1 MRIRHLVHS
10 LALVA
15 ALPFAAAAQQPTR
28 HAITHED
35 VWLMKRIGAPVVSPD
50 GRWAVFSVT
59 EPSYTDAETSSDL
72 WIVPTDGGAEPRR
85 LTATR
90 GLESGAG
97 WSPDS
102 RRIAFSARREGDDAS
117 QIYVL
122 DIAQGGEAQRVTSL
136 STGAGAP
143 KWRPD
148 GRAILFVSTIY
159 PGAATDSANRAEAA
173 GRRGRKW
180 NARVYDGFPIRNWD
194 RWLDDR
200 RPSLFVQPLEPG
212 AQARDLLAGTRLAA
226 LPGFGGQFGD
236 GSETIGAAWTPDGG
250 GVVFAATT
258 NRNEAAFAEVTTSLW
273 LVGADG
279 ADGGEPQ
286 RLTAD
291 NDDYGAP
298 QFRADARALYASWSP
313 NNGRVYNNRRIVM
326 WTWPGMGQRQV
337 VAGGPEVA
345 PQAWQPAPDGRGGWF
360 LAESAG
366 LVPLYRVAPNG
377 AAQALPQPGAGA
389 FSGLDGGGTAAAP
402 VLVAGWQS
410 AVSPPEIVR
419 VEPATGRTTPLTRF
433 NVERAARLDWQPV
446 RHFWFTSSRGAHI
459 HNILV
464 VPPAFDSTQ
473 RYPLFVVIHG
483 GAANMWTDQFVIRW
497 NYHLLGS
504 PGYVVLLTDYTG
516 STGYGEAFA
525 QAIQGDPLNGPGRDL
540 LEAVD
545 GALRRFSFLDSTRM
559 VAGGASYGGH
569 LTNWLAVNTTRFRAL
584 VSHAGLWDLESQWG
598 TSDYMYGREVAMG
611 GLPWVN
617 GERWRAQSP
626 LQKAA
631 NLHTPVLVSVGERD
645 FRVPMNNAMEFWAAL
660 QRMRV
665 PSRLLVWP
673 EENHWIMRGEDSRY
687 FYREVHGWIARWL
700 NEGGTPGGR

>member
-1 MRIRHLVHS
+1 MIRLRRFA
-10 LALVA
+10 LAF
-15 ALPFAAAAQQPTR
+15 ALLAAAPLGRAPAQAPTR
-28 HAITHED
+28 HTITHED
-35 VWLMKRIGAPVVSPD
+35 VWLMKRVGAPAVSPD
-50 GRWAVFSVT
+50 GRWVVFSVT
-59 EPSYTDAETSSDL
+59 EPAYADAETSSDL
-72 WIVPTDGGAEPRR
+72 WIVATDGSAEPRR

-90 GLESGAG
+90 AGEGGAA

-122 DIAQGGEAQRVTSL
+122 DVAQGGEAQRVTNL
-136 STGAGAP
+136 STGAGGP

-173 GRRGRKW
+173 ARRARKW
-180 NARVYDGFPIRNWD
+180 NARVFDGFPVRNWD
-194 RWLDDR
+194 RWLDER

-226 LPGFGGQFGD
+226 LPGFGGQLGD
-236 GSETIGAAWTPDGG
+236 GGEGIDAAWTPDGG

-273 LVGADG
+273 LVGAG
-279 ADGGEPQ
+279 GGEPQ
-286 RLTAD
+286 RLTTDA
-291 NDDYGAP
+291 DDYGSP

-337 VAGGPEVA
+337 VAGGPEVS
-345 PQAWQPAPDGRGGWF
+345 PQAWQPASDGRGGWF

-366 LVPLYRVAPNG
+366 LVGLYRAGTTG
-377 AAQALPQPGAGA
+377 AAQPLREPGSGA
-389 FSGLDGGGTAAAP
+389 FSGLDAGGTAAAP

-419 VEPATGRTTPLTRF
+419 IDPATGRTTPLTRF
-433 NVERAARLDWQPV
+433 NVERAASIDWQPV
-446 RHFWFTSSRGAHI
+446 RHFWFTSSRGARI
-459 HNILV
+459 HNMLV
-464 VPPAFDSTQ
+464 VPAAFDSTR

-497 NYHLLGS
+497 NYHLLGA

-525 QAIQGDPLNGPGRDL
+525 QAIQNDPLNGPGRDL
-540 LEAVD
+540 LEGVD
-545 GALRRFSFLDSTRM
+545 ETLRRFPFVDSTRM

-569 LTNWLAVNTTRFRAL
+569 LANWLAVNTTRFKAL

-598 TSDYMYGREVAMG
+598 TSDVMYGREVAMG

-645 FRVPMNNAMEFWAAL
+645 FRVPMNNALEFWAAL

-665 PSRLLVWP
+665 PSRLIVWP

-687 FYREVHGWIARWL
+687 FYREVYAWIARWL
-700 NEGGTPGGR
+700 GEGGAPAGRE